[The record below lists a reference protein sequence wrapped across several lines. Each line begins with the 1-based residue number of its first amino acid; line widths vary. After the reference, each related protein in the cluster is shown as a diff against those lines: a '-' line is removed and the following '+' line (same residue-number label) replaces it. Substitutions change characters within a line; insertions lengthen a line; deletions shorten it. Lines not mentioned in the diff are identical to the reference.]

1 MAEMPHRLTLRVYYE
16 DTDAAG
22 IVYYANYLRF
32 IERARTEWLRDLGL
46 DLAALRAATGQL
58 FVVRRV
64 TADYLVPAV
73 LDDLLTVE
81 TQPLSV
87 GAARITLGQTVMRDL
102 TPLVA
107 AEVTLACVGAN
118 GAPAR
123 IPPHWRQRLKEA
135 CRGANPAPG

>member
-1 MAEMPHRLTLRVYYE
+1 MAEMPHRLTLRVYYQ

-46 DLAALRAATGQL
+46 DLGALRAATGQL

-64 TADYLVPAV
+64 TADYLLPAV

-81 TQPLSV
+81 TRALSV
-87 GAARITLGQTVMRDL
+87 GAARVILAQTVLRGE
-102 TPLVA
+102 TTLVTS
-107 AEVTLACVGAN
+107 EVVLAFIGPS
-118 GAPAR
+118 GGPAR
-123 IPPHWRQRLKEA
+123 IPADWRKRLQ
-135 CRGANPAPG
+135 GPAG